1 MVKNEINKLIL
12 EKLNKAKCENKV
24 KELIKNLLEFERDS
38 LNEDVMRY
46 TDQYKNFVEHYARR
60 VDKKWNL

>member
-60 VDKKWNL
+60 VDKK